1 MKQFSTSP
9 FSTASIFRESFIFVR
24 RNFGEILR
32 RTWLLAIIG
41 YATFSFFFGEYTI
54 KLEGFLA
61 APTQAHA
68 SILLGLF
75 SISVLLL
82 LFVVTL
88 AVAAVTNLALGDD
101 RKSGLFSIRISYQ
114 EFRLYAAW
122 VRLLLLMITLIA
134 LASLIGWA
142 IQGGA
147 LGYAVETGIVAIL
160 VAIALRMGFL
170 LPAVAIAEPRG
181 VIIRR
186 SWNLSEGIVPQL
198 FLFTIAVALPG
209 IVIEVLGELVVR
221 ATRLLPIL
229 HANGS
234 LRDNIA
240 VFRLTTPIFS
250 ILFCVPV
257 MLITLLYAIASAKI
271 YQARTGDPL
280 PPN

>member
-1 MKQFSTSP
+1 MF
-9 FSTASIFRESFIFVR
+9 
-24 RNFGEILR
+24 N
-32 RTWLLAIIG
+32 
-41 YATFSFFFGEYTI
+41 FFFGEYTI
-54 KLEGFLA
+54 KLDGFLE

-68 SILLGLF
+68 SILLGLV

-82 LFVVTL
+82 LFVATL
-88 AVAAVTNLALGDD
+88 AVAAVTNLVLGHHQ
-101 RKSGLFSIRISYQ
+101 RSGLFSIHIGYQ
-114 EFRLYAAW
+114 EFRLYAAS
-122 VRLLLLMITLIA
+122 VRLLLLMITLLA

-142 IQGGA
+142 IQGTT
-147 LGYAVETGIVAIL
+147 LGYAVEAGIVAIL

-280 PPN
+280 SPN